1 MLIEAC
7 RLVHTERC
15 QLMCK
20 QRGRQQVS
28 SFSAPRVISSQT
40 S

>member
-20 QRGRQQVS
+20 QRGRQQASKQCS
-28 SFSAPRVISSQT
+28 SASLR
-40 S
+40 